1 MTGLTSNAINNAKN
15 IIGTQQEIAK
25 RGVHIVDSYA
35 FSAAKTTE
43 QQTSILP
50 QTFSLARDRH
60 LLVRVPEHIFGL
72 LLEQLLA
79 EQLHLE
85 ETIL

>member
-1 MTGLTSNAINNAKN
+1 MQLT
-15 IIGTQQEIAK
+15 TQKILQGHNKKWRNDEN
-25 RGVHIVDSYA
+25 RGVHIVVSYA
-35 FSAAKTTE
+35 FPAAKTTG